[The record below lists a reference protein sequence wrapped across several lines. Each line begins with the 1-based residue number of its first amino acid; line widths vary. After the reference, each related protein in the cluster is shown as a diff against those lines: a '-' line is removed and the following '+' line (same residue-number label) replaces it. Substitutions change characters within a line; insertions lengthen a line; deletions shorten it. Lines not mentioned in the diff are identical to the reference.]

1 MLISN
6 QNSPSFQAKFLNSD
20 ALKQVADYAVAH
32 GNFGKLNQARK
43 NIDNSHLQTRLL
55 LDITQD
61 SAGKPTVSFTRFVP
75 KKTVIIPQS
84 IDDYSEG
91 KTTFFTSNKKVNPL
105 KFALEKIIKLG
116 NNAPNN
122 NMYKNIVKG

>member
-1 MLISN
+1 MLVSN
-6 QNSPSFQAKFLNSD
+6 QNSPTFQAKFLYSD
-20 ALKQVADYAVAH
+20 SLKQVADYAVAH
-32 GNFGKLNQARK
+32 GKFEKLNQARK
-43 NIDNSHLQTRLL
+43 NIDNSHLKTRLILNISQDVAGNPVVGFTRLL
-55 LDITQD
+55 
-61 SAGKPTVSFTRFVP
+61 P

-84 IDDYSEG
+84 IDDYFEG

-122 NMYKNIVKG
+122 NMYKTVIKD